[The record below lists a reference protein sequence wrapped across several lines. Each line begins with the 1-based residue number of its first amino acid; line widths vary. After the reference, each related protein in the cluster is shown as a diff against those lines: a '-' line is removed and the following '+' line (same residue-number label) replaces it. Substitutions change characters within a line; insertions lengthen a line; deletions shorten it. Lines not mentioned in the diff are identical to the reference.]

1 MATIMT
7 KLLRLSTVS
16 GKFQHKMR
24 QTTPYSGS
32 VSVERVSDYLGKVTI
47 LSLGPLFNLAI
58 MIVIFGGAF
67 FALGNI
73 NPPSE
78 ANIEH
83 PLNLLFNL
91 LSMIKCRPEAADVG
105 FISGADITVGIN
117 ISTQLKLTGVCLHDP
132 LSFVEAV
139 RPDLFKYKKGGICVG
154 HRLMDQA
161 LKRSYYINCNLHRK
175 RKNHRWN
182 RSNEQSM
189 GEIFTNICDVDNKC
203 RQSFGIYQSVGGEA

>member
-7 KLLRLSTVS
+7 KLLRLSTMS

-24 QTTPYSGS
+24 QTTPYSGGRLLDTLMFQS
-32 VSVERVSDYLGKVTI
+32 HFRERVSDYLGKVTI

-58 MIVIFGGAF
+58 PIKRDSSLASTVKMIVIFGGAF

-91 LSMIKCRPEAADVG
+91 LSMIKCRFHVYGPEAADVG

-132 LSFVEAV
+132 LSFVEA
-139 RPDLFKYKKGGICVG
+139 D
-154 HRLMDQA
+154 A
-161 LKRSYYINCNLHRK
+161 
-175 RKNHRWN
+175 
-182 RSNEQSM
+182 
-189 GEIFTNICDVDNKC
+189 
-203 RQSFGIYQSVGGEA
+203 A

>member
-1 MATIMT
+1 
-7 KLLRLSTVS
+7 
-16 GKFQHKMR
+16 
-24 QTTPYSGS
+24 
-32 VSVERVSDYLGKVTI
+32 
-47 LSLGPLFNLAI
+47 

-117 ISTQLKLTGVCLHDP
+117 ISTQLKLTVLDDDL
-132 LSFVEAV
+132 LS
-139 RPDLFKYKKGGICVG
+139 L
-154 HRLMDQA
+154 
-161 LKRSYYINCNLHRK
+161 
-175 RKNHRWN
+175 
-182 RSNEQSM
+182 
-189 GEIFTNICDVDNKC
+189 
-203 RQSFGIYQSVGGEA
+203 SVA